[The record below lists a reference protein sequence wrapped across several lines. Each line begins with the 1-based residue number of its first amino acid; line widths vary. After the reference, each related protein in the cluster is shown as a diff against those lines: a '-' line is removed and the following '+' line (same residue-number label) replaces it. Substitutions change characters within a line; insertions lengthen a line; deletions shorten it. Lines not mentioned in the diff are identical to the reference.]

1 MKLRLTRWW
10 APVASLV
17 VIVLAA
23 GITAYAEMPAASPP
37 VLDGVDHQWVRDEM
51 GYAPYTEPAVTEKSA
66 KRAATAA
73 LVAPPAGV
81 LRGAE
86 HGYAEASATLKLA
99 ESLRKASPR
108 VVGHELLVW
117 NGDKAARLLVGNSG
131 GVKLLEVGPIQEML
145 VTHAASASDAGDK
158 DAIEIAKRT
167 FDVAAG
173 LDPATTRAANAL
185 VSAHE
190 IGFADQDGSHLV
202 VRVGL
207 DGSTAYPDW

>member
-1 MKLRLTRWW
+1 MKLRLTRRW
-10 APVASLV
+10 APIALLL

-23 GITAYAEMPAASPP
+23 GITAYAEIPAANPP
-37 VLDGVDHQWVRDEM
+37 VTDGVAHQWVRDEM
-51 GYAPYTEPAVTEKSA
+51 GYAPYTESAAVEKAA

-81 LRGAE
+81 IRGAE
-86 HGYAEASATLKLA
+86 HGYADAATTLKLA
-99 ESLRKASPR
+99 GSLRKASPR

-117 NGDKAARLLVGNSG
+117 NGDKAARLLVGKSG
-131 GVKLLEVGPIQEML
+131 EVKLLEVGPIQEML
-145 VTHAASASDAGDK
+145 VAHAASASDAGDK

-173 LDPATTRAANAL
+173 LDPKTTGAANGL
-185 VSAHE
+185 VSAHA

-207 DGSTAYPDW
+207 DGSTAFPDW